1 VRTAAVILAAGPSTR
16 LGFPKQLVRV
26 NGVSLVRRLALSL
39 CDAGI
44 DKIGVVTGAWHSE
57 LEKELAG
64 LDVEVIH
71 NSSWKEGMSSSV
83 ACGAAWV
90 DGLAAEHKGIF
101 LATDQWKIASDDIT
115 NILAEYE
122 KGQADVIGAS
132 YNGRWGMPL
141 LVGSKSL
148 LQALVSITSE
158 VGFLNFMESRSADI
172 VSVPMEHAAQD
183 LDTPAQLMEL
193 SEHFDVTVMRSG
205 SLSAI

>member
-1 VRTAAVILAAGPSTR
+1 MRTAAVILAAGPSTR

-71 NSSWKEGMSSSV
+71 NSTWKEGMSSSV
-83 ACGAAWV
+83 ACGAAWAA
-90 DGLAAEHKGIF
+90 GLPTEHKGIF
-101 LATDQWKIASDDIT
+101 LATDQWKITSDDIT

-148 LQALVSITSE
+148 LESLVSITPQF
-158 VGFLNFMESRSADI
+158 GFLNFMESRSMDI